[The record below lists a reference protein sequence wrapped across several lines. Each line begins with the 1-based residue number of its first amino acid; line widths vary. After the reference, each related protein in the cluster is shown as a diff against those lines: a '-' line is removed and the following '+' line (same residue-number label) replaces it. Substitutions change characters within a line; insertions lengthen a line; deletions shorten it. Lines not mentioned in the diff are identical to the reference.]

1 MSESSVVLQTKNTN
15 FKTHYQASGI
25 YKYSR
30 VNLDS
35 GSNGNG
41 GIITLDTLGG
51 LAAKFKLPA
60 EVYNLSKSYIS
71 YTISMPAPAAKCNVL
86 YADVALP
93 WVQSIQLGTMG
104 NFDVVNLQNSN
115 LYSRIARKL
124 DTSLDE
130 FESSDV
136 FSGLTK
142 SDLTSTN
149 YVPSGYTSLA
159 GNSLGVPAGAPAV
172 VAPSPNEPLY
182 SRSSAAATAMQV
194 QHNVPLSSFTNTLLS
209 MPQDM
214 YFGPNSMYLTL
225 NTASSAKLGY
235 VATAATNPITG
246 AAPLEAQP
254 VISNLYLF
262 LAMEKDEKIARNIKE
277 LYASGQFKFMI
288 PYTYSFKTSSNGAV
302 DFNVSHN
309 FTPQHGKKL
318 KRVLYVPMPITE
330 TLNVAYDHS
339 NYSGSKIAN
348 YQTHLNNNPIQD
360 AKINCIQASNAAPG
374 LVLDDWRENRL
385 ICKGTAI
392 QGPACYQ
399 LNWFHCDSFCGK
411 NETAS
416 VPDSQIFEGLDMD
429 TDKLWTV
436 TINVPSAANL
446 SHYVFATFARE
457 LILTPGQDPMW
468 GA

>member
-1 MSESSVVLQTKNTN
+1 MSEDSVILKTKNTN
-15 FKTHYQASGI
+15 YKTHYQASGK
-25 YKYSR
+25 YRYSR
-30 VNLDS
+30 IFLDS

-41 GIITLDTLGG
+41 GAITLDPVATIE
-51 LAAKFKLPA
+51 AKFKLPT
-60 EVYNLSKSYIS
+60 EVYNLEKTYVSG
-71 YTISMPAPAAKCNVL
+71 TMTLPAPAAKCNVL
-86 YADVALP
+86 FADVALP
-93 WVQSIQLGTMG
+93 WVQSIKLGTMG
-104 NFDVVNLQNSN
+104 GFDVVNLQNSN

-124 DTSLDE
+124 DTDIDD
-130 FESSDV
+130 FECSDIL
-136 FSGLTK
+136 SGLTK
-142 SDLTSTN
+142 SDLTSAN

-172 VAPSPNEPLY
+172 IAPSPNEPLY

-194 QHNVPLSSFTNTLLS
+194 QFNVPLSAFTNTLLS

-225 NTASSAKLGY
+225 NTAPSSKLGY

-246 AAPLEAQP
+246 AAVLEAQP
-254 VISNLYLF
+254 VISNLCLYLA
-262 LAMEKDEKIARNIKE
+262 LEKDEVIANNIKQ
-277 LYASGQFKFMI
+277 LYNSGQFKFMI

-302 DFNVSHN
+302 DFNVGHN

-318 KRVLYVPMPITE
+318 KRVIYIPMPVTE

-348 YQTHLNNNPIQD
+348 YQTYLNSNPIQD
-360 AKINCIQASNAAPG
+360 ARLNCVQASNAAPG
-374 LVLDDWRENRL
+374 LVLDDWRENKQ
-385 ICKGTAI
+385 ICKGSVI

-416 VPDSQIFEGLDMD
+416 IPDSQIFEGLDMD
-429 TDKLWTV
+429 ADKLWTMS
-436 TINVPSAANL
+436 INSPSGPNL

-457 LILTPGQDPMW
+457 LILAPGQDPMW